1 MTTNGWVGLPC
12 SKTEVVYEEGW
23 VDEFG
28 AAFAVSGGLDQGKSR
43 PRGFCSLMVFVT
55 PTMGNRPDSKRG
67 QK

>member
-1 MTTNGWVGLPC
+1 M
-12 SKTEVVYEEGW
+12 VYEEGW

-28 AAFAVSGGLDQGKSR
+28 AAFSVSGGLDQGKSR